1 MKPCLGSTQPHP
13 QKSRESC
20 VCVWGGGGGGDK
32 RGGEGRGAKGKE
44 NRVSEDD
51 SAM

>member
-20 VCVWGGGGGGDK
+20 VCVCGGGGDK